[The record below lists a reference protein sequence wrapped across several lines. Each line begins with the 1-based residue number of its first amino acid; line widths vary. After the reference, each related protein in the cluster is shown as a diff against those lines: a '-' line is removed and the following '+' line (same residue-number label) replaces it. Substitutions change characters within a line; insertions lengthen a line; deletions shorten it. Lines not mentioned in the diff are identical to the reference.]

1 MTSSTLRLKVDT
13 IQFISDRW
21 QSKFLL
27 GGFVSGNT
35 LDKICDPCNHEV
47 FAFIILSFWY
57 LIIHKILA
65 IINAVTAF
73 AGYNRPQFFVK
84 KCH

>member
-1 MTSSTLRLKVDT
+1 MSFD
-13 IQFISDRW
+13 

-27 GGFVSGNT
+27 VGFVSGNT

-65 IINAVTAF
+65 MIHAVTTL
-73 AGYNRPQFFVK
+73 AGYNSPEFFVK